1 MCIDLIKQSTYS
13 KKDIIFMQ
21 NHKNEYSQEGFSKD
35 VFINLDV
42 MKNDTYYQIKHCAET
57 IGFIILV
64 KKENFFDDEREL
76 IIGIYEE
83 YQNKR
88 YASKAIEKLFD
99 ILKGSNLT
107 IYVCIRESNPRRTIL
122 IKWLERLEFVR
133 NIDDSYM
140 KNTN

>member
-57 IGFIILV
+57 IGFII
-64 KKENFFDDEREL
+64 K
-76 IIGIYEE
+76 
-83 YQNKR
+83 
-88 YASKAIEKLFD
+88 
-99 ILKGSNLT
+99 
-107 IYVCIRESNPRRTIL
+107 P
-122 IKWLERLEFVR
+122 
-133 NIDDSYM
+133 
-140 KNTN
+140 